1 MKIGIGVSLLKNE
14 GAAVRDAVAQARRGV
29 RKPDLALVF
38 GGIRRQHKEL
48 HAALRRELKGVPL
61 LGGSSYAEITAA
73 GVSKDSVAVLLLGLD
88 GARVS
93 MAANSCKEDPEQAG
107 ADLAR
112 SLCGGPSTGDARRL
126 GLLFTAFDT
135 GNEQN
140 MLRSISECLGPVPL
154 FGGLFCGD
162 YDAGLSSGEAR
173 RNWQY
178 DGPKLSRTTTQLAL
192 LDLPKDRY
200 DVAFGFSHGWQ
211 PVGPVMTV
219 TRATG
224 NRIFELDGMPVMDVY
239 RQRLGDEGDGKFFE
253 LMIQRY
259 GFQTEGDVGG
269 QRLKLPI
276 GFDRATGSI
285 DVIPVE
291 GVAGTRLR
299 LIQSSRRGTVRG
311 AKEAA
316 EHCAKAL
323 GGRRP
328 DLLLIVSCCTRNLI
342 LNSRMESECEAIR
355 GVFGDDVP
363 MFGYYSG
370 GELFPMASSWERAA
384 DGPEAGSRYH
394 VTTIGMLAIAAR
406 RGAKVVQPKRPKA
419 RAGKGTGPA
428 ITSDETLDTAEAILS
443 NLSRK
448 AVKDAERLKSQTE
461 VIRRYTPHQ
470 VFSRVGEN
478 AAKGVYELA
487 DAEFNGAF
495 LFMDVKGFTAY
506 SEHHKPA
513 EVVAAVNRIFDPCVQ
528 AIYACGGD
536 VDKFIG
542 DCVFAAFPTPRSA
555 AEAAKRMG
563 AIVAAQAA
571 GGSPFSVRIGVNAGR
586 AVRANVG
593 SAERREY
600 TFIGDA
606 VNLTQRLEAN
616 CEPGGVLM
624 SEAVYES
631 AKDLFPSVE
640 RRVLTVK
647 NRAEP
652 VTAYQ
657 SN

>member
-1 MKIGIGVSLLKNE
+1 MKVGIGVSRLLDE
-14 GAAVRDAVAQARRGV
+14 GAAVRDAVRQARRGV
-29 RKPDLALVF
+29 KKPDLAFVF
-38 GGIRRQHKEL
+38 GGIRRDQKKVHG
-48 HAALRRELKGVPL
+48 AVRRELAGIPL
-61 LGGSSYAEITAA
+61 LGGSSYAEITGA
-73 GVSKDSVAVLLLGLD
+73 GVTKHSVAVLLLGLE

-93 MAANSCKEDPEQAG
+93 MASYNCKVNPGAAG
-107 ADLAR
+107 RSLAA
-112 SLCGGPSTGDARRL
+112 SLCGGPGLPDARRL

-135 GNEQN
+135 GNEQD
-140 MLRSISECLGPVPL
+140 MLRSISDCLGPVPL

-162 YDAGLSSGEAR
+162 YDAGLSSGKAR
-173 RNWQY
+173 NNWQY
-178 DGPKLSRTTTQLAL
+178 DGPKLSRDSSQLAL

-211 PVGPVMTV
+211 PVGPVMAV
-219 TRATG
+219 TRSEG

-239 RQRLGDEGDGKFFE
+239 RQLLGEEGDEKFFE

-259 GFQTEGDVGG
+259 GFQTEGAVGA

-276 GFDRATGSI
+276 AFDRKTGSI

-291 GVAGTRLR
+291 DVAGTRLR

-311 AKEAA
+311 AREAA
-316 EHCAKAL
+316 ESCAKAL
-323 GGRRP
+323 GGKRP
-328 DLLLIVSCCTRNLI
+328 DLLLVVSCCSRNLI

-355 GVFGDDVP
+355 EVFGAGVP

-370 GELFPMASSWERAA
+370 GELFPMASTWEGAA
-384 DGPEAGSRYH
+384 HGPQAGSRYH
-394 VTTIGMLAIAAR
+394 VTTIGMLAIAAKGGSR
-406 RGAKVVQPKRPKA
+406 VVQPKRPEA
-419 RAGKGTGPA
+419 RAGKRSGPA

-495 LFMDVKGFTAY
+495 IFMDVKGFTAY
-506 SEHHKPA
+506 SENHKPA
-513 EVVAAVNRIFDPCVQ
+513 EVVAAVNRIFDPCVRV
-528 AIYACGGD
+528 IYDCGGD

-555 AEAAKRMG
+555 AEAAKRMSEL
-563 AIVAAQAA
+563 VAAQRAA
-571 GGSPFSVRIGVNAGR
+571 GSPFSVRIGVNAGR

-616 CEPGGVLM
+616 CEPGGVLL

-631 AKDLFPSVE
+631 AKDLFPAVE

-652 VTAYQ
+652 VVAYQ
-657 SN
+657 TK